1 VNHRISRKQSSLPA
15 AGLYPL
21 IALLAACAMPAR
33 FTGMMPM
40 SFEAARNHPYSVR
53 VTVTGGQ
60 DTEAVGRP
68 HIPNLAFTQALI
80 QSIRES
86 QIFSS
91 VIEGESKEEEYLL
104 RVTLFSIDK
113 RAFGRTVKLE
123 AGWTLERA
131 DTATIAWQE
140 AILSEF
146 TEANVQVATE
156 GAARNNIAQGLAKIG
171 KLHL

>member
-1 VNHRISRKQSSLPA
+1 
-15 AGLYPL
+15 
-21 IALLAACAMPAR
+21 
-33 FTGMMPM
+33 MMPM
-40 SFEAARNHPYSVR
+40 SFEAAGNHPYSVR

-91 VIEGESKEEEYLL
+91 VIEGQSKGENYLL

-113 RAFGRTVKLE
+113 RAFGKNRQTGSRLE
-123 AGWTLERA
+123 LGTGRYG
-131 DTATIAWQE
+131 DHCM
-140 AILSEF
+140 
-146 TEANVQVATE
+146 
-156 GAARNNIAQGLAKIG
+156 ARSHSFGIY
-171 KLHL
+171 